1 MGKFEDSLWAE
12 LQHEHG
18 QALLHNMA
26 KRHSRRT
33 RRWIGAAAVVTV
45 LGTGALAASAYFGG
59 APPAYAVVDNPDGSV
74 TLTLREIQEF
84 DAATAELR
92 KHGIRAFAVPIRKD
106 CSWDEWSKIEN
117 IQLLDP
123 NQTSAVEWNIDN
135 LHQMKIHRERIPA
148 DAQLV
153 LSAIQRGRG
162 LQFSAGYARGELPKC
177 VPMQGS

>member
-1 MGKFEDSLWAE
+1 MSKFEDNLWAE

-18 QALLHNMA
+18 QALLQNMA
-26 KRHSRRT
+26 KRQSRRT
-33 RRWIGAAAVVTV
+33 KRWIGAAAAVVV
-45 LGTGALAASAYFGG
+45 LGTGALAASTYFGG

-74 TLTLREIQEF
+74 TLTVREVQAFE
-84 DAATAELR
+84 AATAELR
-92 KHGIRAFAVPIRKD
+92 KHGIRAIAVPIRKD
-106 CSWDEWSKIEN
+106 CSWDEWFKIEN

-123 NQTSAVEWNIDN
+123 DQTSAVEWNMDDIY
-135 LHQMKIHRERIPA
+135 QMKIHPERIPA

-162 LQFSAGYARGELPKC
+162 LQFGAGYARGEMPKC